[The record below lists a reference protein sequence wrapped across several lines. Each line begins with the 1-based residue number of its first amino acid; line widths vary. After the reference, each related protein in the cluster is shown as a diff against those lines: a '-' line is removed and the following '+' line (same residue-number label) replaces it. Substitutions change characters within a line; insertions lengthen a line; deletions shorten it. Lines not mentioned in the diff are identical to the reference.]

1 MNPPASPR
9 YDPTMATP
17 RFPITITL
25 LAALAAVP
33 SCGIERKGG
42 ASGGRGPVSRAAE
55 GESPFAPVQLVVHPL
70 TRLVRNTDT
79 GDERVEL
86 HLELRDR
93 WEDSVK
99 WLGDAVIEL
108 FRETPPIANA
118 AAGGE
123 QVKRWRVELTDA
135 DANVKAYDRVTRTY
149 RLTLVDLPQDKGKS
163 GVWKLEAR
171 WMLPEGRTLVA
182 TQRLE

>member
-1 MNPPASPR
+1 MIAS
-9 YDPTMATP
+9 AA
-17 RFPITITL
+17 L
-25 LAALAAVP
+25 LAVSAA

-42 ASGGRGPVSRAAE
+42 ATGGRGPISHAGE
-55 GESPFAPVQLVVHPL
+55 QESPFVPVQLVVHPL
-70 TRLVRNTDT
+70 TRVVRGTAA
-79 GDERVEL
+79 GDDRVEL

-99 WLGDAVIEL
+99 WLGDVVIEL
-108 FRETPPIANA
+108 FRESPPIANA
-118 AAGGE
+118 SSGGE
-123 QVKRWRVELTDA
+123 QVKRWKVELTDA
-135 DANVKAYDRVTRTY
+135 EANVKAYDRVTRTY
-149 RLTLVDLPQDKGKS
+149 RLTLVDLPSDKGKS